1 MSYRLPK
8 KLENLPKYDPVT
20 ETYRVRLDANESFL
34 EMPEEIKKENVT
46 PKGSPALVKPMNN
59 GIEEQE
65 QKGVTVPSRA
75 AMRLAQMP

>member
-34 EMPEEIKKENVT
+34 EMPEEKE
-46 PKGSPALVKPMNN
+46 GLRSW
-59 GIEEQE
+59 
-65 QKGVTVPSRA
+65 
-75 AMRLAQMP
+75 

>member
-34 EMPEEIKKENVT
+34 EMPEEINA
-46 PKGSPALVKPMNN
+46 G
-59 GIEEQE
+59 GD
-65 QKGVTVPSRA
+65 QKGDHGVCLPCGI
-75 AMRLAQMP
+75 